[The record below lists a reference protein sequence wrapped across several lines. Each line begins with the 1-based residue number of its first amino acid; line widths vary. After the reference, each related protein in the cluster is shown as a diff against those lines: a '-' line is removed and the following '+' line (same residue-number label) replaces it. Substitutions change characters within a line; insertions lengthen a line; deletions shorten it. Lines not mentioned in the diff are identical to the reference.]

1 MMAMHYRRYLRWLV
15 FGVVGAALALPAV
28 AAERSGVSKLYRSA
42 LPYWQL
48 GNVNKELSRMCS
60 LGQFNQRVPY
70 RFSAH
75 LKGPNGAAMVGGA
88 KGNGLNLFDPYRK
101 ADDKHDYWFY
111 QDRTSACI
119 VMSWPVSPGNGL
131 PVPPPEPGAA
141 TANP

>member
-1 MMAMHYRRYLRWLV
+1 MRGGSFLSLLV
-15 FGVVGAALALPAV
+15 LGLATVAAVTQAQ
-28 AAERSGVSKLYRSA
+28 AAERSGVTKLYRSA

-75 LKGPNGAAMVGGA
+75 LRGPNGAAMVGGA
-88 KGNGLNLFDPYRK
+88 KGTGLNLFDPYRK
-101 ADDKHDYWFY
+101 ADAKHDYWFY

-131 PVPPPEPGAA
+131 PIPPPEPGSA
-141 TANP
+141 TSNNQ

>member
-1 MMAMHYRRYLRWLV
+1 MVMRDHLFALGLV
-15 FGVVGAALALPAV
+15 LAVAGVALAEPAA
-28 AAERSGVSKLYRSA
+28 AAERSGVTKLYRSA

-88 KGNGLNLFDPYRK
+88 KGTGLNLFDPYRK
-101 ADDKHDYWFY
+101 ADAKHDYWFY

-131 PVPPPEPGAA
+131 PVPPPEPG
-141 TANP
+141 TADANQ

>member
-1 MMAMHYRRYLRWLV
+1 MIMRDRLYLTLAAMSLAGMIV
-15 FGVVGAALALPAV
+15 ALPGV

-88 KGNGLNLFDPYRK
+88 KGTGLNLFDPYRK
-101 ADDKHDYWFY
+101 ADAKHDYWFY

-131 PVPPPEPGAA
+131 PVPPPEPGTT